1 MNPLTLAGRQ
11 ARLRAEE
18 LRADPES
25 PTELLA
31 SPTHKQDRI
40 PALLCYLEPVE
51 SEDRGDAA
59 KTQPAGVE
67 TLPATDML
75 RAPMASVRRFRLN
88 VVEGPKI
95 GLSYESRQDNCSI
108 GSHPLNDLVIEDPT
122 VSRFHCEIRITP
134 QGPVVR
140 DLGSRNGTIL
150 DGVQVLAGIPRS
162 GSVLRLGATAARF
175 QFGAESNQL
184 PLSDRTAFGTLVGSS
199 LLMRTAFAL
208 LERAATTTATVLL
221 EGETGTGKGA
231 AAESIHRESPRRNG
245 PFMVVDCGAIPEN
258 LLESE
263 LFGHEKGA
271 FTGAS
276 ERHIGAFEEASGGTI
291 FLDEIGELSPDLQP
305 KLLRVLEN
313 REVRRIGSNSSKPVD
328 VRVIAATNRDLR
340 AEVNAGRFRP
350 DLYYRLAV
358 LKIVLPMLRQRP
370 EDIPAIVE
378 SLLRLLGV
386 SLEQNEWL
394 RSPDFMSTLQRAA
407 WPGNI
412 RELRNYL
419 ERCSVFGSVLPTHDG
434 EETQATESSE
444 PINLA
449 IPFLQARDKVV
460 ANFERRY
467 LEALLHAQKGKVGKA
482 AEAAGIDRVF
492 LWRLLRR
499 HGLRSGK

>member
-1 MNPLTLAGRQ
+1 VEP
-11 ARLRAEE
+11 EE
-18 LRADPES
+18 PGEATQKNS
-25 PTELLA
+25 
-31 SPTHKQDRI
+31 
-40 PALLCYLEPVE
+40 
-51 SEDRGDAA
+51 RGI
-59 KTQPAGVE
+59 E
-67 TLPATDML
+67 TLPAGDVL
-75 RAPMASVRRFRLN
+75 RTSVASVRRFRLN
-88 VVEGPKI
+88 VVEGPKV

-122 VSRFHCEIRITP
+122 VSRFHCEIHITP
-134 QGPVVR
+134 QGPVVK
-140 DLGSRNGTIL
+140 DLSSRNGTIL

-175 QFGAESNQL
+175 QFGAETNPL
-184 PLSDRTAFGTLVGSS
+184 PLSDRTRFGSLVGSS
-199 LLMRTAFAL
+199 LPMRTAFAL
-208 LERAATTTATVLL
+208 LERAAATTATVLM

-231 AAESIHRESPRRNG
+231 AAESVHRESPRRDG

-313 REVRRIGSNSSKPVD
+313 REVRRIGSNTAKPID

-340 AEVNAGRFRP
+340 GEVNAGRFRP

-358 LKIVLPMLRQRP
+358 LKISLPPLRQRP
-370 EDIPAIVE
+370 EDIPPIVD
-378 SLLRLLGV
+378 SLLSLLGI
-386 SLEQNEWL
+386 SIEKNEWL
-394 RSPDFMSTLQRAA
+394 RSADFMATLQRAA

-419 ERCSVFGSVLPTHDG
+419 ERCSVFGSVLPTQDG
-434 EETQATESSE
+434 EEPETASSQE
-444 PINLA
+444 PVNLA
-449 IPFLQARDKVV
+449 VPFLQARDKVV
-460 ANFERRY
+460 ASFERRY
-467 LEALLHAQKGKVGKA
+467 LEALLRAQKGKTGKA

>member
-1 MNPLTLAGRQ
+1 MKRVTLEGPTLPVRVQPEAGSG
-11 ARLRAEE
+11 RA
-18 LRADPES
+18 PEMLAA
-25 PTELLA
+25 PTQ
-31 SPTHKQDRI
+31 THDRV
-40 PALLCYLEPVE
+40 PGVLCYVDRVEP
-51 SEDRGDAA
+51 EDPGEATKKERGG
-59 KTQPAGVE
+59 TE
-67 TLPATDML
+67 TLPAADVL
-75 RAPMASVRRFRLN
+75 RTPITSVRRFRLN

-95 GLSYESRQDNCSI
+95 GLSYESKQDNCSI

-134 QGPVVR
+134 QGPVVK
-140 DLGSRNGTIL
+140 DLSSRNGTIL

-175 QFGAESNQL
+175 QFGAETNPL
-184 PLSDRTAFGTLVGSS
+184 PLSDRTRFGSLVGSS
-199 LLMRTAFAL
+199 LAMRTAFAL
-208 LERAATTTATVLL
+208 LERAAATTATVLM

-231 AAESIHRESPRRNG
+231 AAESVHRESPRHNG
-245 PFMVVDCGAIPEN
+245 PFIVVDCGAIPEN

-271 FTGAS
+271 FTGAT
-276 ERHIGAFEEASGGTI
+276 ERHIGAFEDASGGTI
-291 FLDEIGELSPDLQP
+291 FLDEIGELAPDLQP

-313 REVRRIGSNSSKPVD
+313 REVRRIGSNAAKPVD

-340 AEVNAGRFRP
+340 GEVNAGRFRP

-358 LKIVLPMLRQRP
+358 LKISLPALRQRP
-370 EDIPAIVE
+370 EDIPPIVD
-378 SLLRLLGV
+378 SLLSLLGI
-386 SLEQNEWL
+386 SLEKNEWL
-394 RSPDFMSTLQRAA
+394 RSADFMATLQRAA

-419 ERCSVFGSVLPTHDG
+419 ERCSVFGSVLPTQDG
-434 EETQATESSE
+434 EEPETPSGPE
-444 PINLA
+444 PVDLGV
-449 IPFLQARDKVV
+449 PFLQAREKVV

-467 LEALLHAQKGKVGKA
+467 LEALLRAQKGKTGKA

-499 HGLRSGK
+499 HGLGGK

>member
-1 MNPLTLAGRQ
+1 VEP
-11 ARLRAEE
+11 EE
-18 LRADPES
+18 PGEATQKNS
-25 PTELLA
+25 
-31 SPTHKQDRI
+31 
-40 PALLCYLEPVE
+40 
-51 SEDRGDAA
+51 RGI
-59 KTQPAGVE
+59 E
-67 TLPATDML
+67 TLPAADVL
-75 RAPMASVRRFRLN
+75 RTSVASVRRFRLN
-88 VVEGPKI
+88 VVEGPKV

-122 VSRFHCEIRITP
+122 VSRFHCEIHITP
-134 QGPVVR
+134 QGPVVK
-140 DLGSRNGTIL
+140 DLSSRNGTIL

-175 QFGAESNQL
+175 QFGAETNPL
-184 PLSDRTAFGTLVGSS
+184 PLSDRTRFGSLVGSS
-199 LLMRTAFAL
+199 LPMRTAFAL
-208 LERAATTTATVLL
+208 LERAAATTATVLM

-231 AAESIHRESPRRNG
+231 AAESVHRESPRRDG

-313 REVRRIGSNSSKPVD
+313 REVRRIGSNTAKPID

-340 AEVNAGRFRP
+340 GEVNAGRFRP

-358 LKIVLPMLRQRP
+358 LKISLPPLRQRP
-370 EDIPAIVE
+370 EDIPPIVD
-378 SLLRLLGV
+378 SLLSLLGI
-386 SLEQNEWL
+386 SIEKNEWL
-394 RSPDFMSTLQRAA
+394 RSADFMATLQRAA

-419 ERCSVFGSVLPTHDG
+419 ERCTVFGSVLPTQDG
-434 EETQATESSE
+434 EEPETAPSQE
-444 PINLA
+444 PVNLA
-449 IPFLQARDKVV
+449 VPFLQARDKVV
-460 ANFERRY
+460 ASFERRY
-467 LEALLHAQKGKVGKA
+467 LEALLRAQKGKTGKA

>member
-1 MNPLTLAGRQ
+1 V
-11 ARLRAEE
+11 LRT
-18 LRADPES
+18 S
-25 PTELLA
+25 
-31 SPTHKQDRI
+31 I
-40 PALLCYLEPVE
+40 
-51 SEDRGDAA
+51 
-59 KTQPAGVE
+59 
-67 TLPATDML
+67 
-75 RAPMASVRRFRLN
+75 ASVRRFRLN
-88 VVEGPKI
+88 VVEGPKV

-122 VSRFHCEIRITP
+122 VSRFHCEIHITP
-134 QGPVVR
+134 QGPVVK
-140 DLGSRNGTIL
+140 DLSSRNGTIL

-175 QFGAESNQL
+175 QFGAETNSL
-184 PLSDRTAFGTLVGSS
+184 PLSDRTRFGSLVGSS
-199 LLMRTAFAL
+199 LSMRTAFAL
-208 LERAATTTATVLL
+208 LERAAATTATVLM

-231 AAESIHRESPRRNG
+231 AAESVHRESPRRDG

-313 REVRRIGSNSSKPVD
+313 REVRRIGSNTAKPID

-340 AEVNAGRFRP
+340 GEVNAGRFRP

-358 LKIVLPMLRQRP
+358 LKISLPPLRQRP
-370 EDIPAIVE
+370 EDIPPIVD
-378 SLLRLLGV
+378 SLLSLLGI
-386 SLEQNEWL
+386 SIENNEWL
-394 RSPDFMSTLQRAA
+394 RSADFIATLQRAA

-419 ERCSVFGSVLPTHDG
+419 ERCTIFGSVLPTQDG
-434 EETQATESSE
+434 EEPETPPSQE
-444 PINLA
+444 PVNLA
-449 IPFLQARDKVV
+449 VPFLQARDKVV
-460 ANFERRY
+460 ASFERRY
-467 LEALLHAQKGKVGKA
+467 LEALLRAQKGKTGKA